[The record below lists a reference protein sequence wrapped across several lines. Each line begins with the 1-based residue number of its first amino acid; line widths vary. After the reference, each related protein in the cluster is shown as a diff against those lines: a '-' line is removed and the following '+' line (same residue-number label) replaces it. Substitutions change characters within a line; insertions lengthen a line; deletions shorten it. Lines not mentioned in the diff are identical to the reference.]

1 MVIKHI
7 YLFSNLVDKGNASHD
22 FLILL
27 NHSFPDKISATET
40 RRQKLSYEVFET
52 CTAEAATTWD
62 ELLAKNWK
70 EKFDDNVLLAAVKA
84 GVLLL
89 KYQQVLYFNLIG
101 IFASYLAKQSR
112 DF

>member
-1 MVIKHI
+1 MVVKHI
-7 YLFSNLVDKGNASHD
+7 YRRRQLVGKGNAFHD
-22 FLILL
+22 FLFLL
-27 NHSFPDKISATET
+27 NYSFLDKISATET

-84 GVLLL
+84 GMLLL
-89 KYQQVLYFNLIG
+89 KCQKVYILI
-101 IFASYLAKQSR
+101 LLE
-112 DF
+112 DL